1 MVKKIPCFE
10 DSSGVIHREAFSAH
24 RADLAILLGRSED
37 ISDTSAKKLAERLA
51 GSADD
56 TDELIQALQ
65 ALQSERP
72 APAPVAADARCEDV
86 S

>member
-37 ISDTSAKKLAERLA
+37 ISQTSAKKLAERLA
-51 GSADD
+51 GSNVE
-56 TDELIQALQ
+56 TTELIQALQ
-65 ALQSERP
+65 ALQSGRP
-72 APAPVAADARCEDV
+72 VLAPAQCE
-86 S
+86 